1 MKNRLLLLAL
11 VPLFLTSCSKGMI
24 RYGVKPYI
32 EVEHVEVGEIKTLL
46 PSEIK
51 TKMENKESFPLFLQ
65 MTNCSACKYSK
76 ENYIYPFLENNPI
89 ILYSINSEEIR
100 SNEQETEIYKELT
113 KPFNNVTSDG
123 YSYVPYMSI
132 IDNGEYKNG
141 EGDMRFFT
149 TILEAYLVL

>member
-51 TKMENKESFPLFLQ
+51 AKMENKESFPLFLQ
-65 MTNCSACKYSK
+65 MTNCSACKHAK
-76 ENYIYPFLENNPI
+76 ENYINPFLESNPI

-141 EGDMRFFT
+141 EGDSRFFT
-149 TILEAYLVL
+149 TLLEAYLIL

>member
-1 MKNRLLLLAL
+1 MKKRLLLLAL

-32 EVEHVEVGEIKTLL
+32 EVEKVETGEIKTLL

-51 TKMENKESFPLFLQ
+51 TKMDNKESFPLFLQ
-65 MTNCSACKYSK
+65 MTNCSSCKYAK
-76 ENYIYPFLENNPI
+76 ENYINPFLESNPI

-113 KPFNNVTSDG
+113 KPFNNVTTDG
-123 YSYVPYMSI
+123 YSYVPYMI
-132 IDNGEYKNG
+132 
-141 EGDMRFFT
+141 
-149 TILEAYLVL
+149 